1 MKPFEFWE
9 LTPAE
14 FIMIIKAHNKR
25 QEEHTKELLWTTWN
39 TAALIRTDIMPEYNN
54 WMNINK
60 GKPKKQKQTNED
72 MLNMAKMLNSA
83 FGGEVVYK

>member
-1 MKPFEFWE
+1 MLF
-9 LTPAE
+9 
-14 FIMIIKAHNKR
+14 R
-25 QEEHTKELLWTTWN
+25 S
-39 TAALIRTDIMPEYNN
+39 MPEYNN

-60 GKPKKQKQTNED
+60 GKPKKQKQTDED